1 MNFSASVPG
10 HNQGI
15 LRRKNYSVSKFHS
28 IFQRLAERFS
38 ICGSLFFLCVLF
50 SGCAGSE
57 PKADLTIINGP
68 EPESLDPAIIT
79 GQADGR
85 VASCLFEGLTRY
97 RAQDAT
103 PEPGLAERW
112 EISPDGTV
120 YTFFLRSN
128 LVWSTGEPITANDVL
143 YSWIRVLDPMTASEY
158 AGQLFYVKNGEEF
171 ATGKT
176 NALTGKKFTPE
187 DVGVKVIDYLTLRVE
202 LKSPTAFFLD
212 LCAFQTL
219 SVVPR
224 HAIEK
229 HGDRWLTTKPLPV
242 SGSYELVSWRLNDK
256 IRIRKNPRYWDA
268 ANTKT
273 ELVDLLPC
281 TVANTAL
288 NLYESGAAD
297 IVWDKELVPS
307 DLIDLLKT
315 RPDLHSSDYLGT
327 YFFRCNVT
335 RKPYDDVR
343 VRKALALS
351 VDKRRIVEKI
361 TKAGEKTA
369 SHFVPPGVANYTSPE
384 GLGYDPD
391 QARKLL
397 AEAGFPGG
405 KGFPT
410 VQYLYNSVKS
420 HEKIAVELQD
430 MWKRE
435 LGITL
440 ELRPLEWKTWLR
452 AQAEL
457 DYDLSRSSWIGDYN
471 DPNTFLDMFM
481 SNNGNNRT
489 GWKNARYDE
498 LMGQANAEPDLK
510 KREKILQQAET
521 ILIRDEVPIV
531 PLYIYV
537 NTEMY
542 DPTKIKGVYPNIRGE
557 HPVRAIWK
565 ISRGSRVEGREP
577 ESLRATR

>member
-1 MNFSASVPG
+1 MKVLASVLGNFPG
-10 HNQGI
+10 TLRHRIGKPIQQDWMLGRGI
-15 LRRKNYSVSKFHS
+15 ILSSF
-28 IFQRLAERFS
+28 IICLA
-38 ICGSLFFLCVLF
+38 LL
-50 SGCAGSE
+50 GCTGRE
-57 PKADLTIINGP
+57 PKADLVIINGP

-97 RAQDAT
+97 EAKTAM
-103 PEPGLAERW
+103 PEPGAAERW
-112 EISPDGTV
+112 EISPDGKT

-128 LVWSTGEPITANDVL
+128 LLWSTGEPITARDFF
-143 YSWIRVLDPMTASEY
+143 YSWIRVLDPLTASEY

-171 ATGKT
+171 NAGKT
-176 NALTGKKFTPE
+176 NSQTGKQFTPE
-187 DVGVKVIDYLTLRVE
+187 EVGIHVLNDRTLRVE
-202 LKSPTAFFLD
+202 LNSPTAFFLD

-219 SVVPR
+219 AVVPR
-224 HAIEK
+224 QAIEK
-229 HGDRWLTTKPLPV
+229 HGDRWLTAKPLPS
-242 SGSYELVSWRLNDK
+242 SGAYELVTWRLNDK
-256 IRIRKNPRYWDA
+256 IRVRKNPLYWDA
-268 ANTKT
+268 TNTKT

-307 DLIDLLKT
+307 DLIDMLRT
-315 RPDLHSSDYLGT
+315 RPDFHASDYLGT
-327 YFFRCNVT
+327 YFYRYNVT

-343 VRKALALS
+343 VRKALAMA

-361 TKAGEKTA
+361 TKAGEKPA
-369 SHFVPPGVANYTSPE
+369 SNFVPPGVANYHSPE
-384 GLGYDPD
+384 GIGYNPD
-391 QARKLL
+391 LARKLL

-405 KGFPT
+405 KGFPR
-410 VQYLYNSVKS
+410 VQYLYNAVKS
-420 HEKIAVELQD
+420 HEKIAVELQE
-430 MWKRE
+430 MWKRD
-435 LGITL
+435 LGIDL

-452 AQAEL
+452 AQGEL

-498 LMGQANAEPDLK
+498 FMREANAQPDLK
-510 KREKILQQAET
+510 QREKLLQQAET
-521 ILIRDEVPIV
+521 LLIHDELPIV

-537 NTEMY
+537 NVEY
-542 DPTKIKGVYPNIRGE
+542 FNPKKIRGVYPNIRGE

-565 ISRGSRVEGREP
+565 
-577 ESLRATR
+577 TN

>member
-1 MNFSASVPG
+1 MRFSARVLGIFSGVLRRFVPG
-10 HNQGI
+10 
-15 LRRKNYSVSKFHS
+15 SFHIPQIKMS
-28 IFQRLAERFS
+28 APRSAGL
-38 ICGSLFFLCVLF
+38 LFALCVLF
-50 SGCAGSE
+50 SGCTRSE
-57 PKADLTIINGP
+57 PKADLVILNGP
-68 EPESLDPAIIT
+68 EPESLDPAIVT

-85 VASCLFEGLTRY
+85 AVSCLFEGLTRY
-97 RAQDAT
+97 RAKDAM

-112 EISPDGTV
+112 EISPDGKT

-128 LVWSTGEPITANDVL
+128 LVWSTGEPLTANDIW

-171 ATGKT
+171 SSGKT
-176 NALTGKKFTPE
+176 NALTGKKFTPQ
-187 DVGVKVIDYLTLRVE
+187 DVGIHVIDERTLRVE
-202 LKSPTAFFLD
+202 LNSPTAFFLD

-219 SVVPR
+219 AAVPR
-224 HAIEK
+224 QAIEK
-229 HGDRWLTTKPLPV
+229 NGDRWLTTKPLPT
-242 SGSYELVSWRLNDK
+242 SGAYELVAWRLNDK
-256 IRIRKNPRYWDA
+256 IRVRKNPRYWDA

-288 NLYESGAAD
+288 NLYDGGAAD

-307 DLIDLLKT
+307 DLIDVLRK
-315 RPDLHSSDYLGT
+315 RPTFHASDYLGT
-327 YFFRCNVT
+327 YFYRYNVT

-343 VRKALALS
+343 VRKAMALA
-351 VDKRRIVEKI
+351 VDKKRIVEKI
-361 TKAGEKTA
+361 TKAGEKPA
-369 SHFVPPGVANYTSPE
+369 SQFVPPGIANYSSPE
-384 GLGYDPD
+384 GIGYDPEL
-391 QARKLL
+391 ARKLL

-405 KGFPT
+405 KGFPR

-420 HEKIAVELQD
+420 HEKIAVELQE

-435 LGITL
+435 LGIDL

-452 AQAEL
+452 AQSEL

-489 GWKNARYDE
+489 GWKNPRYDE
-498 LMGQANAEPDLK
+498 LMREANNEPDIQ

-521 ILIRDEVPIV
+521 LLIHDELPIV
-531 PLYIYV
+531 PLYTYV
-537 NTEMY
+537 NVETF
-542 DPTKIKGVYPNIRGE
+542 DTNKIHGVYPNIRGE

-565 ISRGSRVEGREP
+565 
-577 ESLRATR
+577 TK